1 MCAYHGVGNVSFSE
15 NFANILN
22 EFSVKD
28 TDVHTCF
35 LIVTSDFEYVFAISA
50 KTWKLKRKFTELF
63 IFQLLAGC
71 ILWFLREISRTAVLK
86 KSRNVYISS
95 IIAVNN

>member
-1 MCAYHGVGNVSFSE
+1 MCAYHGVRNVSFSE
-15 NFANILN
+15 NFATILN